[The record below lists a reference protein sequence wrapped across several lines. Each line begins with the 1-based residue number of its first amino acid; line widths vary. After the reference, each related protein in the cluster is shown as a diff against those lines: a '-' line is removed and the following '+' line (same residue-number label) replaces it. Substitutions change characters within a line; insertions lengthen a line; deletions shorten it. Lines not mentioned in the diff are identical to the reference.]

1 MRSLARARTEA
12 RAARAA
18 IDAVILEDGA
28 SETLEPGTILLAK
41 LVKYLEEI
49 LEVTLVPLSK
59 DVMQGDSAALN
70 SDGFLK
76 YFEGLNATEQ
86 LEKFAHELGHKLMH
100 RRLSDPTVPM
110 DPLFASIYGEAGA
123 IALTRYSK
131 RMREEAEANAFAQ
144 EFLCPSDVVFAA
156 WQQNQAA
163 TTESLAAERGVTE
176 QIVRVQLANALHELA
191 VGRKEAPTKRAVT
204 YSEEQQRAAQHTGSP
219 ALVDAGPGTGKTATL
234 IRRLEY
240 LMAHGADPSQML
252 VLTFSNEAALEL
264 QERIAERFGDKV
276 ADAMTISTFHGFG
289 MEMLHVHGGSADG
302 PKGYEP
308 GFGLM
313 DDDGQAELITELI
326 GRVPCPNLKPMSDPA
341 TTALAVVEHINHCK
355 HRLRSVD
362 SLDAAIRQWHVP
374 PTQAVPDVKGASK
387 ELKAGAKRIKKE
399 NEERDKEEDRRN
411 ASVDLLALYREYE
424 RVKLERQRVD
434 FADLIL
440 LPLQLLETHEEL
452 RAIYRKKYPW
462 VLVDEFQDV
471 SRATSRLLRP
481 ICGKE
486 NPPWVVG
493 DARQAIYQFLGADAD
508 NVRAMER
515 DFPDVTR
522 YSLKD
527 NYRSAEPIVHAAND
541 LAELLGSDDV
551 GWRAASDARP
561 LGEHPIAIAE
571 AASDLGE
578 ARGVVEQVK
587 AWIGR
592 DGVEPGDIAILARR
606 HVDVRNIVMALTE
619 ERIIAQAAGMMTAEG
634 AAGDMAVVLTLADR
648 PAPSLPR
655 LAYALGVA
663 ERADTINATL
673 QLLLKRERKT
683 KAEISDDGDGPA
695 AEAED
700 DDADDPRVNRDLLNE
715 IDAALEAA
723 QAELHSGDAF
733 VALTTFLF
741 NSSDYLRRLLAV
753 DATAE
758 RQMSLV
764 EIVSTLTLAA
774 TYRST
779 HKGVKPMRAR
789 RGFAER
795 LRSRLTRYVPI
806 PIIPRPRSD
815 SVRVMTCHAAK
826 GLEFPY
832 VVVASQTY
840 TKFPGAYRWLP
851 NSFREDVAEDED
863 QPDSLLFVGVT
874 RAKRAVVVS
883 FPTKA
888 GEGPNA
894 KEKTMVRLLDQ
905 WRSTSRDGK
914 TRVHVHEMTW
924 GPTGRAAAQS
934 VVAGPLWGDVKP
946 VWLKPSVLDE
956 DRCPLETYLEKFLGL
971 SFPDGERKLYP
982 LVFGVLRR
990 VLRQMADLA
999 MAAGEPMAEADA
1011 RALLGKELPKDRW
1024 GDHPHYEWYFGI
1036 ALRAVL
1042 GFRDAFRPKPGE
1054 FTRLD
1059 PEVELDPSGSGDPP
1073 VKLDLIALYKDAS
1086 GRTSGIIFR
1095 PETYAKIAEDGEINW
1110 GKLDG
1115 KRASLVLLL
1124 GEDANVRMQ
1133 VYSGMDGRIYEYLPS
1148 IQAASLPKE
1157 LERVSARHAA
1167 LARADFGTDADRW
1180 GCDQCRMRV
1189 NCPHWIGALPNWI
1202 GALPSAEA

>member
-1 MRSLARARTEA
+1 MRSLARARVEA
-12 RAARAA
+12 RAARVKV
-18 IDAVILEDGA
+18 DAVTLDDSATGG
-28 SETLEPGTILLAK
+28 LEPSMILLAK
-41 LVKYLEEI
+41 LVKYLEET
-49 LEVTLVPLSK
+49 LEVTLVPLGK

-70 SDGFLK
+70 TDGFLK

-86 LEKFAHELGHKLMH
+86 LEKFAHELGHKQMH
-100 RRLSDPTVPM
+100 RRLSDRTVPV
-110 DPLFASIYGEAGA
+110 DPLYTSIYGDAGP

-131 RMREEAEANAFAQ
+131 RMREEAEANAFVQ
-144 EFLCPSDVVFAA
+144 EFVCPSDVVFAA
-156 WQQNQAA
+156 WKDNEAA
-163 TTESLAAERGVTE
+163 TTESLAVEQGVTE
-176 QIVRVQLANALHELA
+176 QVVRVQLANALHELA
-191 VGRKEAPTKRAVT
+191 VGRKEAPFRRPIT
-204 YSEEQQRAAQHTGSP
+204 YTDEQDKAARHTGTP

-240 LMAHGADPSQML
+240 LMESHNEDPSQML

-264 QERIAERFGDKV
+264 QERIAARFGDKV

-289 MEMLHVHGGSADG
+289 MELLHVHGGSAGG
-302 PKGYEP
+302 PGGYEP

-326 GRVPCPNLKPMSDPA
+326 GRVPCPNLKPMSNPA
-341 TTALAVVEHINHCK
+341 DTALVVVEHINHCK

-362 SLDAAIRQWHVP
+362 SFDDAIRKWHVP
-374 PTQAVPDVKGASK
+374 PTQDVPDVKGASK
-387 ELKAGAKRIKKE
+387 EVKAEAKRIKKE
-399 NEERDKEEDRRN
+399 NVERDKEEERRN
-411 ASVDLLALYREYE
+411 DSVDLLALYREYE

-440 LPLQLLETHEEL
+440 LPLQLLEQHEEI
-452 RAIYRKKYPW
+452 RTIYRKKYPW

-471 SRATSRLLRP
+471 SRATSRLLCA
-481 ICGKE
+481 ICGEE

-522 YSLKD
+522 YTLKD
-527 NYRSAEPIVHAAND
+527 NYRSAEPIVEAAND
-541 LAELLGSDDV
+541 LARLLGSDDAS
-551 GWRAASDARP
+551 WRAASDERP
-561 LGEHPIAIAE
+561 LGDHPVAIAE
-571 AASDLGE
+571 ATSDLGE

-587 AWIGR
+587 NWIGR
-592 DGVEPGDIAILARR
+592 DGVKPGDIAILARR

-648 PAPSLPR
+648 PASSLPR
-655 LAYALGVA
+655 LAYALGVS
-663 ERADTINATL
+663 EPVETINATVEF
-673 QLLLKRERKT
+673 LLRRERKA
-683 KAEISDDGDGPA
+683 KAEISDDGDELEAA
-695 AEAED
+695 AEGDE
-700 DDADDPRVNRDLLNE
+700 ADDPKVSRDLVNE
-715 IDAALEAA
+715 IDAALEATEG
-723 QAELHSGDAF
+723 ELHSGDGF

-741 NSSDYLRRLLAV
+741 NSSEYLRRLLAAE
-753 DATAE
+753 ATAE

-779 HKGVKPMRAR
+779 HKGLKPMRAR

-795 LRSRLTRYVPI
+795 MRVRLTRYVPI
-806 PIIPRPRSD
+806 PIVPAPRSD
-815 SVRVMTCHAAK
+815 TVRVMTCHAAK
-826 GLEFPY
+826 GLEFPC
-832 VVVASQTY
+832 VVVAGQTH
-840 TKFPGAYRWLP
+840 KSFPGAYRWLP
-851 NSFREDVAEDED
+851 DVFRQDAVDDED

-894 KEKTMVRLLDQ
+894 KGKTLVRLLDR
-905 WRSTSRDGK
+905 WRTASRDGG
-914 TRVHVHEMTW
+914 TQVRVHEMAW
-924 GPTGRAAAQS
+924 GSARRNAAQS

-971 SFPDGERKLYP
+971 SFPEGDRKLYP

-990 VLRQMADLA
+990 VLRQMADVA
-999 MAAGEPMAEADA
+999 MEAGAPMAEADA
-1011 RALLGKELPKDRW
+1011 RMLLEKEFPKDRW
-1024 GDHPHYEWYFGI
+1024 GDHPHYEWYAGI

-1042 GFRDAFRPKPGE
+1042 GFRDAFRPKRGE
-1054 FTRLD
+1054 LTRLD
-1059 PEVELDPSGSGDPP
+1059 PEMELDPSETGDPP
-1073 VKLDLIALYKDAS
+1073 VKLDLVALYKDAS
-1086 GRTSGIIFR
+1086 GRTTGVIFR
-1095 PETYAKIAEDGEINW
+1095 PESYAEIAGDGEINW
-1110 GKLDG
+1110 GELDG

-1124 GEDANVRMQ
+1124 GEDANLRMQ
-1133 VYSGMDGRIYEYLPS
+1133 VYSGIDGRIYEYLQS
-1148 IQAASLPKE
+1148 IQAASLPRE
-1157 LERVSARHAA
+1157 LERVRARHAA
-1167 LARADFGTDADRW
+1167 LARADYGTDADRW

-1189 NCPHWIGALPNWI
+1189 NCPHWIGALQRT
-1202 GALPSAEA
+1202 EA

>member
-1 MRSLARARTEA
+1 MRSLARARAEA
-12 RAARAA
+12 RAARLQV
-18 IDAVILEDGA
+18 DAVLLDDGA
-28 SETLEPGTILLAK
+28 TAELAPGTILLAK
-41 LVKYLEEI
+41 LVKYFEET
-49 LEVTLVPLSK
+49 LEVTLVPLGR
-59 DVMQGDSAALN
+59 DVMQGDAAALN
-70 SDGFLK
+70 TDGFLK
-76 YFEGLNATEQ
+76 YFEGLKATEL
-86 LEKFAHELGHKLMH
+86 LETFAHELGHKLMH
-100 RRLSDPTVPM
+100 RRLSDPAVPV
-110 DPLFASIYGEAGA
+110 DPLYTSIYGDAGA

-144 EFLCPSDVVFAA
+144 EFVCPSDVVFAA
-156 WQQNQAA
+156 WQENDAA
-163 TTESLAAERGVTE
+163 TTESLAAQHGVTE

-191 VGRKEAPTKRAVT
+191 VGRKEAPSKRAVT
-204 YSEEQQRAAQHTGSP
+204 YTEDQDRAAQHMGTP
-219 ALVDAGPGTGKTATL
+219 ALVDAGPGTGKTSTL

-240 LMAHGADPSQML
+240 LMDQGADPSQML

-264 QERIAERFGDKV
+264 QERVAARFKDNV

-289 MEMLHVHGGSADG
+289 MELLHVHGGSVGGAG
-302 PKGYEP
+302 GYEP

-313 DDDGQAELITELI
+313 EDDGQVELVTELI
-326 GRVPCPNLKPMSDPA
+326 GRVPCPNLKPMSDPPD
-341 TTALAVVEHINHCK
+341 TALAVVEHINHCK

-362 SLDAAIRQWHVP
+362 SRDEAIRQWHVP

-387 ELKAGAKRIKKE
+387 EVKADAKRIKKE
-399 NEERDKEEDRRN
+399 NEERDKNEERRN
-411 ASVDLLALYREYE
+411 ASLDLLALYREYE
-424 RVKLERQRVD
+424 RAKQERQRVD

-440 LPLQLLETHEEL
+440 LPLQLLEQHEEI

-471 SRATSRLLRP
+471 TRATSRLLRA
-481 ICGKE
+481 ICGKA

-515 DFPDVTR
+515 DFPEVTR

-527 NYRSAEPIVHAAND
+527 NYRSAEPIVEAAND
-541 LAELLGSDDV
+541 LARLLGSDDV
-551 GWRAASDARP
+551 SWRAASDERP
-561 LGEHPIAIAE
+561 LGEHPVVIAE

-587 AWIGR
+587 NWIGR
-592 DGVEPGDIAILARR
+592 DRVTPGDIAVLARR

-634 AAGDMAVVLTLADR
+634 AAGDMSVVLTLADR

-655 LAYALGVA
+655 LAFALGEA
-663 ERADTINATL
+663 EHAETINATVEF
-673 QLLLKRERKT
+673 LLKRARKT
-683 KAEISDDGDGPA
+683 KAEAHDNGSGAEAA
-695 AEAED
+695 AEED
-700 DDADDPRVNRDLLNE
+700 GADDPKVSRDLVEE

-723 QAELHSGDAF
+723 HGELHSGDGF

-741 NSSDYLRRLLAV
+741 NSSHYLRRLLAAK
-753 DATAE
+753 ATAE

-779 HKGVKPMRAR
+779 HKGVKPMWAR

-795 LRSRLTRYVPI
+795 LRVRLTRYVPI

-815 SVRVMTCHAAK
+815 TVRVMTCHAAK
-826 GLEFPY
+826 GLEFPC

-851 NSFREDVAEDED
+851 GVFRQAAAEDEE

-874 RAKRAVVVS
+874 RAKRALVVS

-894 KEKTMVRLLDQ
+894 RDKKLVRLLER
-905 WRSTSRDGK
+905 WRTASRASE
-914 TRVHVHEMTW
+914 TRVHVHEMAW
-924 GPTGRAAAQS
+924 GPAGGNAVQS

-971 SFPDGERKLYP
+971 TFPEGERELYP
-982 LVFGVLRR
+982 LVFGILRR
-990 VLRQMADLA
+990 VLRQMADAA
-999 MAAGEPMAEADA
+999 MEAGTPMDEADG
-1011 RALLGKELPKDRW
+1011 RVLLDKEFPKSRW
-1024 GDHPHYEWYFGI
+1024 GEHPHYEWYNGI

-1042 GFRDAFRPKPGE
+1042 GFRDAFRPRRGE
-1054 FTRLD
+1054 LTRLE
-1059 PEVELDPSGSGDPP
+1059 PEMELDPSGRGDPP
-1073 VKLDLIALYKDAS
+1073 VRLDLIALYKDAS
-1086 GRTSGIIFR
+1086 GRTTAIIFR
-1095 PETYAKIAEDGEINW
+1095 PDSYAKIAEDGEINW

-1115 KRASLVLLL
+1115 KRASLVLVL

-1133 VYSGMDGRIYEYLPS
+1133 VYSGTDGRIYEYLPS

-1157 LERVSARHAA
+1157 LDRVRARHAA
-1167 LARADFGTDADRW
+1167 LANADFGTDADRW
-1180 GCDQCRMRV
+1180 SCDQCRMRV
-1189 NCPHWIGALPNWI
+1189 NCPHWIGALRRT
-1202 GALPSAEA
+1202 EA

>member
-1 MRSLARARTEA
+1 MRSLTRARAEA
-12 RAARAA
+12 RAARVKV
-18 IDAVILEDGA
+18 DAVTLDDGA
-28 SETLEPGTILLAK
+28 IGALEPGMILLAK
-41 LVKYLEEI
+41 LVKYLEET
-49 LEVTLVPLSK
+49 LEVTLVPLSN
-59 DVMQGDSAALN
+59 DLMQGDSASLN
-70 SDGFLK
+70 TDGFLK
-76 YFEGLNATEQ
+76 YFQGLNATER

-100 RRLSDPTVPM
+100 RRLSDPTVPV
-110 DPLFASIYGEAGA
+110 DPLYTSIYGEAGA

-156 WQQNQAA
+156 WQEDEAA
-163 TTESLAAERGVTE
+163 TTESLAAEQGVTE
-176 QIVRVQLANALHELA
+176 QIVRVQLANALHELS
-191 VGRKEAPTKRAVT
+191 VGRKEAPSKRAVT
-204 YSEEQQRAAQHTGSP
+204 YSEEQDRAARHTGTP
-219 ALVDAGPGTGKTATL
+219 VLVDAGPGTGKTATL

-240 LMAHGADPSQML
+240 LMEHGADPSQML

-264 QERIAERFGDKV
+264 QERIAARFGDKV

-289 MEMLHVHGGSADG
+289 MELLHVHGGSAGG

-341 TTALAVVEHINHCK
+341 DTALAVVEHINHCK

-362 SLDAAIRQWHVP
+362 SLDEAIRQWHVP
-374 PTQAVPDVKGASK
+374 PTQAVPDVKGASR
-387 ELKAGAKRIKKE
+387 EVKAEAKRIKKE
-399 NEERDKEEDRRN
+399 NEERDKEEERRN

-440 LPLQLLETHEEL
+440 LPLQLLEKHEEI

-471 SRATSRLLRP
+471 SRATSRLLRA

-522 YSLKD
+522 YPLKD
-527 NYRSAEPIVHAAND
+527 NYRSAEPIVEAAND
-541 LAELLGSDDV
+541 LAELLGSNDV
-551 GWRAASDARP
+551 SWRAASDARP
-561 LGEHPIAIAE
+561 LGEHPVAIAE

-587 AWIGR
+587 NWIGR
-592 DGVEPGDIAILARR
+592 DGVKPGDIAILARR

-655 LAYALGVA
+655 LAHALGTA
-663 ERADTINATL
+663 ERVETINATVEFL
-673 QLLLKRERKT
+673 VKRERKT
-683 KAEISDDGDGPA
+683 KAEMPDVGDESETA
-695 AEAED
+695 AEGDE
-700 DDADDPRVNRDLLNE
+700 ADDPKVSRDLVNE
-715 IDAALEAA
+715 IDMALEAA
-723 QAELHSGDAF
+723 QGELHSGDGF

-741 NSSDYLRRLLAV
+741 NSSDYLRRLLAAE
-753 DATAE
+753 ATAE

-815 SVRVMTCHAAK
+815 TVRVMTCHAAK
-826 GLEFPY
+826 GLEFPC
-832 VVVASQTY
+832 VAVASQTY

-851 NSFREDVAEDED
+851 DAFREDVAEDED

-874 RAKRAVVVS
+874 RAQRAVVVS

-894 KEKTMVRLLDQ
+894 KDKRLVRLLER
-905 WRSTSRDGK
+905 WRTASRDGE
-914 TRVHVHEMTW
+914 TGVRVHEMVW
-924 GPTGRAAAQS
+924 GLTGGKAAQS

-971 SFPDGERKLYP
+971 SFPEGERELYP

-990 VLRQMADLA
+990 VLRQMADVA
-999 MAAGEPMAEADA
+999 MEAGAPMAEADA
-1011 RALLGKELPKDRW
+1011 RALLEKELPKDRW
-1024 GDHPHYEWYFGI
+1024 GDHPHYEWYYGI
-1036 ALRAVL
+1036 ALRAVQ
-1042 GFRDAFRPKPGE
+1042 GFRDAFRPKRGE
-1054 FTRLD
+1054 LTRLD
-1059 PEVELDPSGSGDPP
+1059 PEMELDPSGSGDPP

-1086 GRTSGIIFR
+1086 GRTAGIMFR
-1095 PETYAKIAEDGEINW
+1095 PESYAKIAEDGEINW

-1124 GEDANVRMQ
+1124 GEDANARMQ
-1133 VYSGMDGRIYEYLPS
+1133 VYSGIDGRIYEYLPS

-1157 LERVSARHAA
+1157 LDRVRARHAA
-1167 LARADFGTDADRW
+1167 LANADFGTDADRW
-1180 GCDQCRMRV
+1180 SCDQCRMRV
-1189 NCPHWIGALPNWI
+1189 NCPHWIGALQRT
-1202 GALPSAEA
+1202 EA